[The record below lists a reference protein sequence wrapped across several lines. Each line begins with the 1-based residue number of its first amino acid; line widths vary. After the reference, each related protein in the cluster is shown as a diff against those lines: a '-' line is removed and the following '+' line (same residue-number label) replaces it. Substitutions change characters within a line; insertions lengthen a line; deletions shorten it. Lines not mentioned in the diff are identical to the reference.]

1 MSLFIF
7 HFFSCFLVL
16 GDYDLLKESYD
27 FDNVG
32 FRPIRASGTQW
43 ISQKFGTMTQ
53 ILDKFGLYITHLKNV
68 TTDTSYRAKE
78 HNQIKGYLNKWKKL
92 KMLLNLRFYRKLL
105 KPIMQL
111 PLHFQ

>member
-1 MSLFIF
+1 M
-7 HFFSCFLVL
+7 
-16 GDYDLLKESYD
+16 GDYDLVKESYD

-32 FRPIRASGTQW
+32 FRPIRASGAQW
-43 ISQKFGTMTQ
+43 ISQKIGTMTQ

-68 TTDTSYRAKE
+68 ATDTSYRAKE

-92 KMLLNLRFYRKLL
+92 EMSLNLSFYLKLL

-111 PLHFQ
+111 SLHFQ